1 MSKQQISAPPSGRLA
16 LANRERTEAMDWR
29 TRAACVHADF
39 EVFFPEYTAGPV
51 IDRAKQICGGCP
63 VRTRCL
69 DWALSNGAVF
79 GIWGGRTEAERH
91 AMRGRRD

>member
-1 MSKQQISAPPSGRLA
+1 MRKQTIFAPPSGRLVP
-16 LANRERTEAMDWR
+16 ANRRKTEAMDWH

-39 EVFFPEYTAGPV
+39 GVFFPGYTAGPM

-91 AMRGRRD
+91 AMGGRRD